1 MATVLFINRDDLVK
15 NTIIDGNVQA
25 DKLMHFVKLAQQI
38 HVQNYLG
45 TDLYEKITELIN
57 TSTISGTVYETL
69 LVEYVQP
76 MLIHYAMVDY
86 LPFAAYQIKQGGIY
100 KHVSENAETVDKN
113 EVDYLVEKERS
124 LAEYFTRRFIQFM
137 DFNQSSYPEYTS
149 NTNDD
154 IYPDRDEPTFQGWV
168 LWKYINLSK
177 KTL

>member
-1 MATVLFINRDDLVK
+1 MATQLFINRTDLVR
-15 NTIIDGNVQA
+15 NSILDGNIDTSKFIQFI
-25 DKLMHFVKLAQQI
+25 KIAQEI
-38 HVQNYLG
+38 HVQNYMG
-45 TDLYEKITELIN
+45 TKLYDGLSTAIPNIDQPANARWKI
-57 TSTISGTVYETL
+57 L
-69 LVEYVQP
+69 LDDYIVP
-76 MLIHYAMVDY
+76 MLIWFAQVDY

-168 LWKYINLSK
+168 L
-177 KTL
+177 

>member
-45 TDLYEKITELIN
+45 TDLYEKISDLIR
-57 TSTISGTVYETL
+57 TDAISSTVYETL
-69 LVEYVQP
+69 LVDYVQP

-149 NTNDD
+149 NTDDD

-168 LWKYINLSK
+168 L
-177 KTL
+177 

>member
-1 MATVLFINRDDLVK
+1 MATALFINRNDLVK

-25 DKLMHFVKLAQQI
+25 DKLMHFVEIAQEI

-45 TDLYEKITELIN
+45 TDLYTKLQTMITN
-57 TSTISGTVYETL
+57 DTISGTVYETL
-69 LVEYVQP
+69 LVNHVQP
-76 MLIHYAMVDY
+76 MVIHYAMVDF
-86 LPFAAYQIKQGGIY
+86 LPFAAYQIKQGGIF

-113 EVDYLVEKERS
+113 EVDYLVEKERT
-124 LAEYFTRRFIQFM
+124 LAEYYTRRFIQFM

-168 LWKYINLSK
+168 L
-177 KTL
+177 

>member
-1 MATVLFINRDDLVK
+1 MATALFINRNDLVK

-25 DKLMHFVKLAQQI
+25 DKLMHFVEIAQEI

-45 TDLYEKITELIN
+45 TDLYTKLQTMITN
-57 TSTISGTVYETL
+57 DTISGTVYETL
-69 LVEYVQP
+69 LVNHVQP
-76 MLIHYAMVDY
+76 MVIHYAMVDF
-86 LPFAAYQIKQGGIY
+86 LPFAAYQIKQGGIF

-113 EVDYLVEKERS
+113 EVDYLVEKEKT
-124 LAEYFTRRFIQFM
+124 LAEYYTRRFIQFM

-168 LWKYINLSK
+168 L
-177 KTL
+177 

>member
-45 TDLYEKITELIN
+45 TDLYEKISDLIR
-57 TSTISGTVYETL
+57 TDAISSTVYETL
-69 LVEYVQP
+69 LVDYVQP

-149 NTNDD
+149 NTDDD

>member
-1 MATVLFINRDDLVK
+1 MATVLFINRNDLVK

-25 DKLMHFVKLAQQI
+25 DKLMHFIKIAQEI

-45 TDLYEKITELIN
+45 TDLYTKIQSLIN
-57 TSTISGTVYETL
+57 TDAISGTVYETL
-69 LVEYVQP
+69 LVKYVQP

-86 LPFAAYQIKQGGIY
+86 LPSIKQGGVY
-100 KHVSENAETVDKN
+100 KHVSENAETVSKS
-113 EVDYLVEKERS
+113 EVDYLVEKERT
-124 LAEYFTRRFIQFM
+124 LAEYYTRRFIQFM

-168 LWKYINLSK
+168 L
-177 KTL
+177 

>member
-1 MATVLFINRDDLVK
+1 MATALFINRNDLVK

-25 DKLMHFVKLAQQI
+25 DKLMHFIEIAQEI

-45 TDLYEKITELIN
+45 TDLYTKLQTMITN
-57 TSTISGTVYETL
+57 DTISGTVYETL
-69 LVEYVQP
+69 LVNHVQP
-76 MLIHYAMVDY
+76 MVIHYAMVDF
-86 LPFAAYQIKQGGIY
+86 LPFAAYQIKQGGIF

-113 EVDYLVEKERS
+113 EVDYLVEKERT
-124 LAEYFTRRFIQFM
+124 LAEYYTRRFIQFM

-168 LWKYINLSK
+168 L
-177 KTL
+177 